1 MELYRVLLVDD
12 EEDIREGIS
21 RKMDWL
27 GLGFSLVGEA
37 ANGQDALELAESLRP
52 DVILTDIKM
61 PFMDGLELC
70 RILTDRLPAARF
82 VVFSG
87 FDAFEYA
94 KQAIQMNVVEYIL
107 KPINADELSAVLR
120 RLKDQL
126 DRERAER
133 CLRAAGLGEKLD
145 ALPHGMDTHL
155 DKQVNP
161 DGIELSGGEAQKLMM
176 ARALYKD
183 APVLVLDEPTAAL
196 DPIAENEV
204 YEQYRRMAA
213 GKTSLFISHRLAST
227 RFCDRIVLL
236 RDGGIAEEGTH
247 ETLLA
252 AGGEYARLYE
262 IQSCWYQPGYQGG
275 EQA

>member
-1 MELYRVLLVDD
+1 MLLVDD

-37 ANGQDALELAESLRP
+37 ANGQDALELAETLRP

-70 RILTDRLPAARF
+70 RILTDRLPASRF

-120 RLKDQL
+120 RLN
-126 DRERAER
+126 REHGVTIAMVSHDLRGAMRDANKVLVMNHGVDFCGSVEEYRAMSAER
-133 CLRAAGLGEKLD
+133 
-145 ALPHGMDTHL
+145 
-155 DKQVNP
+155 
-161 DGIELSGGEAQKLMM
+161 
-176 ARALYKD
+176 
-183 APVLVLDEPTAAL
+183 
-196 DPIAENEV
+196 
-204 YEQYRRMAA
+204 
-213 GKTSLFISHRLAST
+213 
-227 RFCDRIVLL
+227 
-236 RDGGIAEEGTH
+236 RDG
-247 ETLLA
+247 
-252 AGGEYARLYE
+252 
-262 IQSCWYQPGYQGG
+262 
-275 EQA
+275 